1 MTVTRRSAPMVA
13 VLALASTVL
22 TSLAWAEP
30 AAGDPGVTA
39 VPATISGASPDGLG
53 TWTVQYQLLNT
64 DEPPTAAVINEHID
78 AEANRE
84 VAQQTWDGSTKRP
97 WTFDATGTMDA
108 RATTVS
114 ELFVGAYNTDE
125 PHMPMQTVGS
135 VVCDTRSGIVITWDN
150 LFRDKPAGLTRLADQ
165 VEANLTAVASANDL
179 RDWRRAGQF
188 APVDVNFK
196 YWIPTHEGIQLHFPE
211 AQFGRGLKVV
221 TVPWAQLSDQIVP
234 EFLSI
239 AG

>member
-1 MTVTRRSAPMVA
+1 MLVA
-13 VLALASTVL
+13 LALTSTVL

-30 AAGDPGVTA
+30 AAGDPGTTV
-39 VPATISGASPDGLG
+39 VPAAMSGASPDGLG
-53 TWTVQYQLLNT
+53 TWTVHYQRVNA
-64 DEPPTAAVINEHID
+64 DESPTAAVINQHID
-78 AEANRE
+78 TEANRE
-84 VAQQTWDGSTKRP
+84 VAQATWDGSTKRP

-150 LFRDKPAGLTRLADQ
+150 LFRDKTAGLARLADQ
-165 VEANLTAVASANDL
+165 VEANITAVASAQDV

-188 APVDVNFK
+188 APVDVNFR
-196 YWIPTHEGIQLHFPE
+196 YWIPTHEGVQLHFPDV
-211 AQFGRGLKVV
+211 QFGRGLKVV
-221 TVPWAQLSDQIVP
+221 TVPWAQLSDQIAP
-234 EFLSI
+234 EFRSI